1 MGTDKVKISKLGTKE
16 IVKNSILKV
25 EFENA
30 KTANLLIFIVDK
42 EGLKDA
48 LNSAYGKTLQAE
60 IKYNDFKP
68 ITDKTV
74 NAGIINGQ
82 ETIFV
87 GFGKNEDKEK
97 SNEDNC
103 KDSNNLMLQVQKLG
117 ATIANLTPVEKKT
130 TICISNKFSS
140 SIKDEMLV
148 EIYFGYN
155 QKIHR
160 FSKYLTDKKA
170 LDKLPNVNKVI
181 LSSDNNNLSKNAKV
195 KQLLLKRQNQLEGIF
210 YTRTLG
216 NEPSNVIY
224 PESFANEIIKAF
236 SDIKDTKVKILD
248 KKEIEKLGMNMLLG
262 VAQGSVKE
270 PKVVVVE
277 YNGNKKKKN
286 IDLALV
292 GKGVTF
298 DSGGLCIK
306 PSSCMNGMKGD
317 MIGAATILSS
327 LLTMAKNN
335 MKVNVVA
342 VAGMV
347 ENMPSGSAQKVGDIV
362 KSMSG
367 KTVEIIDTD
376 AEGRLVLGDVLYYTQ
391 SVYKPEYLIDMA
403 TLTGAIMVALGTE
416 RAGIFSNNNELAKK
430 LQTSGELTG
439 DRCWIMPMGEEYA
452 DAMKSEIADLRNL
465 SSVRYAGSATAG
477 EFLHNFI
484 GNNKKWAH
492 IDIAGVDIATKNNS
506 FCIADFASGYGVKLL
521 NDFAEKNI
529 EK

>member
-1 MGTDKVKISKLGTKE
+1 
-16 IVKNSILKV
+16 
-25 EFENA
+25 
-30 KTANLLIFIVDK
+30 
-42 EGLKDA
+42 
-48 LNSAYGKTLQAE
+48 
-60 IKYNDFKP
+60 
-68 ITDKTV
+68 
-74 NAGIINGQ
+74 
-82 ETIFV
+82 
-87 GFGKNEDKEK
+87 
-97 SNEDNC
+97 
-103 KDSNNLMLQVQKLG
+103 
-117 ATIANLTPVEKKT
+117 
-130 TICISNKFSS
+130 
-140 SIKDEMLV
+140 MLV

-170 LDKLPNVNKVI
+170 IDKLPNVNKVI
-181 LSSDNNNLSKNAKV
+181 LSSNGNNDLSKNAKI

-224 PESFANEIIKAF
+224 PESFANEIVKAF
-236 SDIKDTKVKILD
+236 SDVKNTKVKILN
-248 KKEIEKLGMNMLLG
+248 KKEIENLGMNMLLG

-277 YNGNKKKKN
+277 YNGNKNKKN

-335 MKVNVVA
+335 MKINVVA

-376 AEGRLVLGDVLYYTQ
+376 AEGRLVLGDILYYTQ
-391 SVYKPEYLIDMA
+391 SVYKPECLIDMA

-439 DRCWIMPMGEEYA
+439 DRCWIMPMGKEYA

-477 EFLHNFI
+477 EFLRSFI
-484 GNNKKWAH
+484 GDNKKWAH

-521 NDFAEKNI
+521 NDFAERNI

>member
-1 MGTDKVKISKLGTKE
+1 MGTNKTKILKLETKE
-16 IVKNSILKV
+16 VVKNSILKV
-25 EFENA
+25 EFGSS
-30 KTANLLIFIVDK
+30 KTANLLIFIIDK
-42 EGLKDA
+42 KGLKSA
-48 LNSAYGKTLQAE
+48 LSSTYGKALRTE

-68 ITDKTV
+68 ATGKTANV
-74 NAGIINGQ
+74 GIANEQ
-82 ETIFV
+82 KVIFV
-87 GFGKNEDKEK
+87 GFGEDKNEEK
-97 SNEDNC
+97 NNKYNC
-103 KDSNNLMLQVQKLG
+103 KDNNNLTLQAQKLG
-117 ATIANLTPVEKKT
+117 AIIANLTPVEKKT

-160 FSKYLTDKKA
+160 FNKYLTDKKA

-181 LSSDNNNLSKNAKV
+181 LSSNNNSLNKNAKI

-236 SDIKDTKVKILD
+236 SNVKNTKVKILN
-248 KKEIEKLGMNMLLG
+248 KKEIENLGMNMLLG

-335 MKVNVVA
+335 MKINVVA

-376 AEGRLVLGDVLYYTQ
+376 AEGRLVLGDILYYAQ
-391 SVYKPEYLIDMA
+391 SIYKPEYLIDMA
-403 TLTGAIMVALGTE
+403 TLTGAIMIALGTE
-416 RAGIFSNNNELAKK
+416 RAGIFSNNNKLAKK

-465 SSVRYAGSATAG
+465 SSVRYAGSATAV
-477 EFLHNFI
+477 EFLHNCT
-484 GNNKKWAH
+484 GDNKKWAH

-521 NDFAEKNI
+521 NDFAERNI